1 MRTPLYKQD
10 LTMDSTLGEVGNK
23 IKNSTSQ
30 MAREVINAPKKVFNT
45 ISNTSI
51 RDAGEGLLNVAT
63 GGGYNNAKTLYNKMK
78 ERDGGY
84 DDMMKTPKQPKL
96 PDGVG
101 NDISVSRRGSS
112 TTDAPVDSK
121 PSKKQYLKDQDYTQ
135 ALNEGLVE
143 ALSER
148 VSKPKKK
155 SMTKTSGKLK
165 KKKALPGRR
174 KKPQVKPV
182 NEMQGI
188 YGVNPDVKSKK

>member
-10 LTMDSTLGEVGNK
+10 LTMDSTIGDVGNK
-23 IKNSTSQ
+23 IKKGVK
-30 MAREVINAPKKVFNT
+30 EVINAPKKVFNT
-45 ISNTSI
+45 ISNTSV
-51 RDAGEGLLNVAT
+51 RDAGESLLNVAT
-63 GGGYNNAKTLYNKMK
+63 GGGYNAAKTVYNKMK

-121 PSKKQYLKDQDYTQ
+121 PSKKQYLHQKEYTQ

-165 KKKALPGRR
+165 KKK
-174 KKPQVKPV
+174 KPQVKPV

>member
-10 LTMDSTLGEVGNK
+10 LTMDSTIGDVGNK
-23 IKNSTSQ
+23 IKKSLSE
-30 MAREVINAPKKVFNT
+30 ASLEVINAPKKVFNT

-63 GGGYNNAKTLYNKMK
+63 GGGYNNAKTLYNTMK
-78 ERDGGY
+78 ERDGGH
-84 DDMMKTPKQPKL
+84 DDMMKTPKL

-101 NDISVSRRGSS
+101 HDVSVNRGG
-112 TTDAPVDSK
+112 PSK
-121 PSKKQYLKDQDYTQ
+121 PQASKKQYLPSSRNTK
-135 ALNEGLVE
+135 AVMEGAAE

-165 KKKALPGRR
+165 KKK
-174 KKPQVKPV
+174 KPQVKPV

>member
-10 LTMDSTLGEVGNK
+10 LTMDSTIGDVGNK
-23 IKNSTSQ
+23 IKKGVK
-30 MAREVINAPKKVFNT
+30 EVINAPKKVFNT
-45 ISNTSI
+45 ISNTSV
-51 RDAGEGLLNVAT
+51 RDAGESLLNVAT
-63 GGGYNNAKTLYNKMK
+63 GGGYNAAKTVYNKMK

-84 DDMMKTPKQPKL
+84 DDMMKIPKL

-101 NDISVSRRGSS
+101 NDISVSRGGPS

-121 PSKKQYLKDQDYTQ
+121 PSKKQYLPSSRNTK
-135 ALNEGLVE
+135 AVMEGVAE

-148 VSKPKKK
+148 VSRPKKK

-165 KKKALPGRR
+165 KK

-188 YGVNPDVKSKK
+188 YGVNPDVKSKKIKL

>member
-10 LTMDSTLGEVGNK
+10 LTMDSTIGDVGNK
-23 IKNSTSQ
+23 IKKGVK
-30 MAREVINAPKKVFNT
+30 EVINAPKKVFNT

-84 DDMMKTPKQPKL
+84 DDMMKTPKL

-121 PSKKQYLKDQDYTQ
+121 PSKKQYLHQKEYTQ

>member
-1 MRTPLYKQD
+1 MKGSPFKMRTPLYKQD
-10 LTMDSTLGEVGNK
+10 LTMDSTIGDVGNK
-23 IKNSTSQ
+23 IKKSLSE
-30 MAREVINAPKKVFNT
+30 ASLEVINAPKKVFNT

-84 DDMMKTPKQPKL
+84 DDMMKIPKL

-121 PSKKQYLKDQDYTQ
+121 PSKRQI
-135 ALNEGLVE
+135 G
-143 ALSER
+143 
-148 VSKPKKK
+148 
-155 SMTKTSGKLK
+155 
-165 KKKALPGRR
+165 
-174 KKPQVKPV
+174 
-182 NEMQGI
+182 
-188 YGVNPDVKSKK
+188 